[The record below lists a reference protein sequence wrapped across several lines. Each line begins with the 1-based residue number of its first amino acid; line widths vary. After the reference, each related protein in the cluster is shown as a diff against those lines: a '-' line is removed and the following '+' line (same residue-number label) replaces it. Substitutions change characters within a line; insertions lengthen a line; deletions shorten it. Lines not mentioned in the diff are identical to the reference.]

1 LCTFRFIWHS
11 PQPKL
16 YKVIFSCHRILKSIR
31 LITYFL
37 AWSKCDSN
45 QKNGQEGNFQPLPS
59 YLKPN
64 FNLLNQLAK
73 TIMQAI
79 STNLTQAEAFQNTLS
94 AQKKKALSWRSST
107 ASDRIDRLKSIG
119 TWIKTNQ
126 KDIQQALLADF
137 QKPPTETDLSEIYT
151 VTSEINHAIKHLK
164 SWMKAKSVS
173 TPLPMLGTRG
183 TIHYEPKGCVLI
195 ISPWNYP
202 FNLAVGPLVSALA
215 AGCTAILKPSELTPN
230 TSSLVQRMIEEVFDP
245 SEVAVFQGESDV
257 AQELLKL
264 PFDHIFFTGSPAV
277 GKIVMKTAA
286 ENLTSVTLELGGKS
300 PAIVDQ
306 DANLKDTAEKLVFG
320 KFINCGQTCVA
331 PDYILVQETVK
342 EELLM
347 ELKVALKKMYD
358 PKFEGIEK
366 SPDLARIINDR
377 HFDRLVTSLKDGLEK
392 GGKIEFGGKFDS
404 PSRYIEPT
412 IISQVSDDMT
422 LMEEEIFG
430 PILPIK
436 TFPQL
441 DNAISFIN
449 SKPKPLALYY
459 FGSNTTHTTKVLKE
473 TSSGGVVI
481 NDCVIHFLDLEIPFG
496 GVNNS
501 GIGKAHGH
509 FGFLAFSNEKGVLKQ
524 RVGLNNATLL
534 RPPYGAAA
542 KKIIQ
547 SLINWF

>member
-1 LCTFRFIWHS
+1 MQDL
-11 PQPKL
+11 
-16 YKVIFSCHRILKSIR
+16 
-31 LITYFL
+31 
-37 AWSKCDSN
+37 SKN
-45 QKNGQEGNFQPLPS
+45 TIQEESFQ
-59 YLKPN
+59 
-64 FNLLNQLAK
+64 
-73 TIMQAI
+73 
-79 STNLTQAEAFQNTLS
+79 STLT

-107 ASDRIDRLKSIG
+107 ATDRIERLNRIQK
-119 TWIKTNQ
+119 WIKAHQ

-151 VTSEINHAIKHLK
+151 VTSEINHAVKHLK

-173 TPLPMLGTRG
+173 TPLPMLGTSG
-183 TIHYEPKGCVLI
+183 TIHYEPKGCALI

-202 FNLAVGPLVSALA
+202 FNLAIGPLVSALA
-215 AGCTAILKPSELTPN
+215 AGCTVILKPSELTPN
-230 TSSLVQRMIEEVFDP
+230 TSNLIQGMIEELFDP

-277 GKIVMKTAA
+277 GKIVMKAAA

-300 PAIVDQ
+300 PAIIDQ
-306 DANLKDTAEKLVFG
+306 EADLKDAAEKLIFG

-331 PDYILVQETVK
+331 PDYILVDEKIK

-347 ELKVALKKMYD
+347 ELTVALKKMYD

-377 HFDRLVTSLKDGLEK
+377 HFDRLVTSLKDGIEK
-392 GGKIEFGGKFDS
+392 GGKIEFGGKFDG

-430 PILPIK
+430 PILPMK
-436 TFPQL
+436 TFSLL
-441 DNAISFIN
+441 DDAINFIN
-449 SKPKPLALYY
+449 GKPKPLALYY
-459 FGSNTTHTTKVLKE
+459 FGSNTSRSTQVLNE
-473 TSSGGVVI
+473 TSSGNAVI

-501 GIGKAHGH
+501 GMGKAHGH
-509 FGFLAFSNEKGVLKQ
+509 YGFLAFSNEKGVLKQ

-534 RPPYGAAA
+534 RPPYGIAAE
-542 KKIIQ
+542 KVIK
-547 SLINWF
+547 SLIKWF